1 MARPEQWLRAALE
14 TATGCRVFPVMAP
27 ENSLPPFVVYQRNG
41 TVRERITT
49 ANACVPVATFAVWVH
64 CETYLEGKDLADR
77 IRLGLDNFK
86 GDAGSVIIEH
96 AFLTDESDGDPVD
109 FAGEGKP
116 TYTVQILF
124 EIRYREE

>member
-1 MARPEQWLRAALE
+1 
-14 TATGCRVFPVMAP
+14 MAP